1 MGKGAIDVWTIL
13 HTILMVLLWIL
24 AGLAGL
30 LTLILLLLC
39 ISVGIRATNRPGS
52 MSAWL
57 KIGWISIKL
66 TPRKPL
72 TEKQKAKKEAKKK
85 RKAEKKALKKAKK
98 QERKAK
104 KAEKQARK
112 DKQSKKGRQ
121 PSGKPPKTSDTYAI
135 IRSILAALGDYDDE
149 YLKLICIRRLE
160 LDVTVGGGNPFDT
173 GKRYEKAAELFGCC
187 YPQAMRW
194 LNIRRHR
201 IYVRPD
207 FVTNRTSFS
216 FDATVTIRPICVL
229 KSALV
234 FWNAYRRNRR
244 IYRMKKPEQV
254 TVSHGPHA
262 EPTKKTA

>member
-1 MGKGAIDVWTIL
+1 MSAIL
-13 HTILMVLLWIL
+13 HIILRVLLWTL

-30 LTLILLLLC
+30 LMLILLLLC
-39 ISVGIRATNRPGS
+39 ISVGIRATNRPGT
-52 MSAWL
+52 MFAWL
-57 KIGWISIKL
+57 KIGWFSIRL

-85 RKAEKKALKKAKK
+85 RKSEKKALKKAKK
-98 QERKAK
+98 QERKDRK
-104 KAEKQARK
+104 TEKQARK
-112 DKQSKKGRQ
+112 NKRSKKAKQ
-121 PSGKPPKTSDTYAI
+121 PSNKPPKTSDTYGM

-160 LDVTVGGGNPFDT
+160 LDVTVGGGNPSDT
-173 GKRYEKAAELFGCC
+173 GKRYEKAAELFGYC

-207 FVTNRTSFS
+207 FVANRTSFS

-244 IYRMKKPEQV
+244 IYRTPKPEQV
-254 TVSHGPHA
+254 TVSHGKHP
-262 EPTKKTA
+262 EPTKKSA

>member
-1 MGKGAIDVWTIL
+1 MWTIL
-13 HTILMVLLWIL
+13 HAILMALLWML

-39 ISVGIRATNRPGS
+39 ISVGIHASNRTET
-52 MSAWL
+52 MSVWL
-57 KIGWISIKL
+57 KIGWLSIRL
-66 TPRKPL
+66 MPRKPL

-85 RKAEKKALKKAKK
+85 RKAEKKALKKSKK
-98 QERKAK
+98 QEQKAR
-104 KAEKQARK
+104 KAEKQAKQNKRNKKRK
-112 DKQSKKGRQ
+112 H
-121 PSGKPPKTSDTYAI
+121 PSNKPNKPPKTSDTYEI
-135 IRSILAALGDYDDE
+135 IRTILAALGDYDDE

-160 LDVTVGGGNPFDT
+160 LDVTVGGGNPYET
-173 GKRYEKAAELFGCC
+173 GKRYEKAAELFGWC

-207 FVTNRTSFS
+207 FVANRTSLS
-216 FDATVTIRPICVL
+216 FDVTVTIRPICLL

-244 IYRMKKPEQV
+244 IYRKPKPDQV
-254 TVSHGPHA
+254 TVSR
-262 EPTKKTA
+262 EKYTESTKKSA